1 MGTFQLLFNI
11 CLLILMS
18 KISALYSKTAFGFIL
33 GASVLYSFGT
43 GIWMLE
49 PIRIIYY
56 LVSFLYVIL
65 QILIGEFNYQ
75 EINTDDVR
83 EGMILSLG
91 TSMML
96 MQSRVRNLPGVSFE
110 DMRSR
115 INADEAAAIRRWKKS
130 KGGREKIV
138 IVRKVPFALFLSIGC
153 VLYLVIRSVR

>member
-1 MGTFQLLFNI
+1 MLFNI
-11 CLLILMS
+11 CLLILIS
-18 KISALYSKTAFGFIL
+18 KIPTLYSKTAFGFIL

-43 GIWMLE
+43 GMWMLE

-83 EGMILSLG
+83 DGMILSLG
-91 TSMML
+91 TSML
-96 MQSRVRNLPGVSFE
+96 FMQSRVKNLPGVSFE

-130 KGGREKIV
+130 KGGRETIV

-153 VLYLVIRSVR
+153 VLYLMIRRVR